1 MSSKSSDDNARSF
14 KNKILGWI
22 ITILSCIVIIL
33 FIYDKITFDFI
44 DEYYSITTIDE
55 YKEYQNNRYVKD
67 VNSFASIPEYYFG
80 GSRAV
85 VEITDKQEYDDGSI
99 IVKYIV
105 KDDMYNY
112 YSGADLWKV
121 ERNNLE
127 RMSNI
132 YLISGML

>member
-1 MSSKSSDDNARSF
+1 MTEIERIKKIINDMSMEEFDDVLYNCG
-14 KNKILGWI
+14 I
-22 ITILSCIVIIL
+22 
-33 FIYDKITFDFI
+33 
-44 DEYYSITTIDE
+44 ESIKPSIE
-55 YKEYQNNRYVKD
+55 SGYVKSLKTSL
-67 VNSFASIPEYYFG
+67 NECEY
-80 GSRAV
+80 RKEV
-85 VEITDKQEYDDGSI
+85 R
-99 IVKYIV
+99 KYVV